1 MKKNVKKMV
10 IYLIYQEYNR
20 VMPPKKKVALS
31 PHKLPTWFMTPDL
44 SNCLKSKCKKEQGQ
58 LKNNKYVI
66 EKKKVSLII

>member
-1 MKKNVKKMV
+1 
-10 IYLIYQEYNR
+10 
-20 VMPPKKKVALS
+20 MPPKKKVALS